1 MVILRDNILRYC
13 YLISIRLLI
22 WSVDIKQ
29 SASLVIILA
38 EAMCTKTFLNYTRG
52 LVSRQK
58 LDRIVIDKGHLIITT
73 SDYCLCIAQLD

>member
-1 MVILRDNILRYC
+1 
-13 YLISIRLLI
+13 
-22 WSVDIKQ
+22 
-29 SASLVIILA
+29 
-38 EAMCTKTFLNYTRG
+38 MCTKTFLNYTRG